1 MPIAHGLLGASIV
14 AAVHRQPS
22 RYCGLPLLAGAVL
35 ANLPDLD
42 FIIVFIVGSR
52 GWHRTFSHSLLMAA
66 IVGLFFILGLGRNRW
81 REAAAYTL
89 AFASHGLLDFATTVK
104 GGGVEL
110 FWPIW
115 TERLKL
121 NLIGLSEIPSH
132 HPPVVLLKFVAVEFL
147 LFTPLLLTVLGLRYL
162 WSPRNRHPNPADLF

>member
-14 AAVHRQPS
+14 AAVHPRPS
-22 RYCGLPLLAGAVL
+22 RYYGLPLLAGAVL
-35 ANLPDLD
+35 ANMPDLD
-42 FIIVFIVGSR
+42 FIIVFVLGSR

-66 IVGLFFILGLGRNRW
+66 VVGLFFVLVLGRKRW
-81 REAAAYTL
+81 REATAYTL
-89 AFASHGLLDFATTVK
+89 AFASHGLLDFATTVR

-121 NLIGLSEIPSH
+121 NLYGLSEIPSQ
-132 HPPVVLLKFVAVEFL
+132 HPLVVLLKFLAVESL
-147 LFTPLLLTVLGLRYL
+147 LFTPLLLTVLGIRYL
-162 WSPRNRHPNPADLF
+162 WSRRTSTAQLL